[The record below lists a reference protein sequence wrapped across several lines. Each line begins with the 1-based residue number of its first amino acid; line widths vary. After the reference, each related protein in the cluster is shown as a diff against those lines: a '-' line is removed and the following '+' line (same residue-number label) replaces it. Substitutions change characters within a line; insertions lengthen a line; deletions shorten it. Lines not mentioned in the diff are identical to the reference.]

1 MTMTDF
7 RFLNQHVLEKSSEMK
22 LTRRNLLRAGGGALA
37 VAPALVLPR
46 IAYGQDVQPVTP
58 ATPDVIDPANLT
70 IEPTRRPLGRAIIG
84 GLIVRELPTMES
96 PEVRRLK
103 LNDVIPITGQVSTV
117 GPLKH
122 NPIWY
127 QTDGGW
133 VHSANLQPADRALNT
148 PLDALVSETMW
159 GDVTVPVSPLHT
171 QPDDTSPVRRNLF
184 FGMVFRITSL
194 ESDGENRVW
203 YRIADGNTGD
213 IGFTRAIN
221 VRPLTENDFAP
232 ISPDVPLEKKRIDV
246 DLKAQTATAYED
258 NKPVFTARVATGG
271 RYRTPEGVKNFFTIP
286 GEHRIFRKIAGQLMA
301 GGTQGY
307 DGYYLPGISW
317 VSYFT
322 GSGIAFHGTYWHND
336 YGAPRS
342 HGCVNMLPEDSHWVF
357 RWTMPVYP
365 PTERQHL
372 ITKRE
377 EGSLVKVF

>member
-1 MTMTDF
+1 
-7 RFLNQHVLEKSSEMK
+7 MK
-22 LTRRNLLRAGGGALA
+22 LTRRNLLRAGGAALA
-37 VAPALVLPR
+37 VAPALILPR
-46 IAYGQDVQPVTP
+46 IAYGQDGQPAAPTTP
-58 ATPDVIDPANLT
+58 NAVDPANLT
-70 IEPTRRPLGRAIIG
+70 IEPTRRALGRAIIG
-84 GLIVRELPTMES
+84 GLIVRELPTTAS
-96 PEVRRLK
+96 TEVRRLK
-103 LNDVIPITGQVSTV
+103 MNDVIPITGQVSTA
-117 GPLKH
+117 GPSKH

-133 VHSANLQPADRALNT
+133 VHSANVQPADRALNT
-148 PLDALVSETMW
+148 PLDALAGETMW
-159 GDVTVPVSPLHT
+159 GDVTVPVTPLHA
-171 QPDDTSPVRRNLF
+171 QPDEKLPVRRSLF

-194 ESDGENRVW
+194 EKDAEGRVW
-203 YRIADGNTGD
+203 YRLADGNTGD
-213 IGFTRAIN
+213 IGYTRAIN
-221 VRPLTENDFAP
+221 VRPLTDQDFAP
-232 ISPDVPLEKKRIDV
+232 ISPDVPLEQKRIDV
-246 DLKAQTATAYED
+246 DLKAQTATAYEGD
-258 NKPVFTARVATGG
+258 KQVFTARVATGG
-271 RYRTPEGVKNFFTIP
+271 RYRTPEGVKSFVTIP

-301 GGTQGY
+301 GGTAGF

-365 PTERQHL
+365 PSERQHL